1 MKRVNVLSG
10 WRTPYEEPEKDAD
23 LLLVFRDTDTNKTF
37 VIHQL
42 NVDIEE
48 ERKYKRFKLL
58 AWQYFP
64 VWVEG

>member
-10 WRTPYEEPEKDAD
+10 WRTPYEEPEKGAD
-23 LLLVFRDTDTNKTF
+23 LLLVFRDTDTNK
-37 VIHQL
+37 ISIIRS
-42 NVDIEE
+42 NVDMEE

-64 VWVEG
+64 VWVED